1 MDFEITNERKKEIC
15 NQVLVGLMTELYY
28 QLTYLGI
35 DSDTFS
41 AETYEEPNDL
51 SLKTSYAQIT
61 KVVEKI
67 NFLNTKIESLG

>member
-15 NQVLVGLMTELYY
+15 NQVLTGLMTEMYY

-35 DSDTFS
+35 DAETFS
-41 AETYEEPNDL
+41 ADSYEEPADATQRPTYSQL
-51 SLKTSYAQIT
+51 TRL
-61 KVVEKI
+61 VEKI